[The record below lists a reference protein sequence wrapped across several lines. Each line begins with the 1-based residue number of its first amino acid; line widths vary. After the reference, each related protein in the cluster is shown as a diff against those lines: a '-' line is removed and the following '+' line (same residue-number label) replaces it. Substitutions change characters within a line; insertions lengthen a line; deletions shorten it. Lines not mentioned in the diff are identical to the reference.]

1 MYTKPNT
8 LHLVVAF
15 FLVLGAAFTV
25 SCNQQG
31 RGFALPE
38 GDIESGKAAFTR
50 LGCDECHSVGDIAW
64 EGEDQSMHV
73 KLGGEV
79 ANKKTYGELVTSIIN
94 PSHEMSKRYAAEHA
108 EVSPMTEY
116 NEVMFVSELVDIVT
130 FLQSEYELDTP
141 PGYYAPYPH

>member
-1 MYTKPNT
+1 MYKKPT
-8 LHLVVAF
+8 MLQLLMVI
-15 FLVLGAAFTV
+15 FLLSGAALIA

-38 GDIESGKAAFTR
+38 GDIDAGKQAFTR
-50 LGCDECHSVGDIAW
+50 LGCNECHSVGDIAW
-64 EGEDQSMHV
+64 EGEGGNIHV
-73 KLGGEV
+73 MLGGEV
-79 ANKKTYGELVTSIIN
+79 TNKKTYGELVTSIIN
-94 PSHEMSKRYAAEHA
+94 PSHEMSKRYAAANED
-108 EVSPMTEY
+108 VSPMTQY